1 MFSKYTGK
9 KYTEKKIV
17 FALTWPKERDP
28 SFLIGCSFDNV
39 NVSVYNDD
47 VGVADILCMAM
58 HVHVGEYLQSGRELA
73 IHSDFG
79 GWYLALS
86 FIQLH

>member
-1 MFSKYTGK
+1 M
-9 KYTEKKIV
+9 
-17 FALTWPKERDP
+17 
-28 SFLIGCSFDNV
+28 
-39 NVSVYNDD
+39 YNAD

-58 HVHVGEYLQSGRELA
+58 HVHVHVGEYLQSGRELA